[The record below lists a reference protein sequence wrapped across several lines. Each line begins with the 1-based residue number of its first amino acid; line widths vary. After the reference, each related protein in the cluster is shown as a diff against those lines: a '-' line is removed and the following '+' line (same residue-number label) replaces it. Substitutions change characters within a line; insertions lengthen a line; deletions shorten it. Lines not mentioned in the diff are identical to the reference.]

1 MSALLLKK
9 QADYLVHDSY
19 TVETEDH
26 EDHTFNGVMFD
37 VEVLDRRPVQAL
49 VVDSIHV
56 RGGLGQM
63 SVWCVEGGRR
73 GVEEKPNAWTQ
84 AFSRHVNA
92 SWRDFTSLKLE
103 PPLILLP
110 GKTYG
115 LYVHS
120 ADQGDDGVVYDNQ
133 RDEICH
139 EDDYIRVFPGLAHLS
154 PDPFGA
160 DGPWWGSPWRRRRA
174 FVGKL
179 SYGARY
185 VLWRPVPAAHTRFDP
200 TFRRGVVAA
209 FYALT
214 MGWGG
219 LARCGNQPVLAP
231 SSGDGPASPRH
242 RASVASMAW
251 RSTRLNA
258 ASNLISTQVAVVS
271 AYNTSTSSGQL
282 AFYAERQAK
291 RGLVCLALANSPEFV
306 RDRRPTVPSRCDSRQ

>member
-1 MSALLLKK
+1 MSALLLK
-9 QADYLVHDSY
+9 QNADYLVHDSY

-73 GVEEKPNAWTQ
+73 GVEEKPNAWTR

-200 TFRRGVVAA
+200 TFRKGVVAA

-219 LARCGNQPVLAP
+219 SARCGNLVDGVEVDAMFYTGLPTDCVLYILHLARYDWFEPPQSSDTQETLPPPPP
-231 SSGDGPASPRH
+231 SPATAH
-242 RASVASMAW
+242 RLLASQQQRYANDYS
-251 RSTRLNA
+251 RFDNIRDSDD
-258 ASNLISTQVAVVS
+258 
-271 AYNTSTSSGQL
+271 SSDSSDDDFHL
-282 AFYAERQAK
+282 A
-291 RGLVCLALANSPEFV
+291 
-306 RDRRPTVPSRCDSRQ
+306 TMT

>member
-1 MSALLLKK
+1 MLLPAAMSALLLK
-9 QADYLVHDSY
+9 QNADYLVHDSY

-73 GVEEKPNAWTQ
+73 GVEEKPAAWTQ

-103 PPLILLP
+103 PPLVLLP

-219 LARCGNQPVLAP
+219 LPTDCVLYILHLARYDWFEPPESETQETLPPPPPSPATAHRLLASQQQRYANDYSRFDNIRDSDD
-231 SSGDGPASPRH
+231 SSD
-242 RASVASMAW
+242 
-251 RSTRLNA
+251 
-258 ASNLISTQVAVVS
+258 
-271 AYNTSTSSGQL
+271 SSDDDFHL
-282 AFYAERQAK
+282 A
-291 RGLVCLALANSPEFV
+291 
-306 RDRRPTVPSRCDSRQ
+306 TMT

>member
-185 VLWRPVPAAHTRFDP
+185 VLWRPVPAAHARFDP

-219 LARCGNQPVLAP
+219 LPTDCVLYILHLARYDWFEPPESETQETLPPPPTSPLTAQRLLASQQQRYANDYSRFDNIRDSDD
-231 SSGDGPASPRH
+231 SSD
-242 RASVASMAW
+242 
-251 RSTRLNA
+251 
-258 ASNLISTQVAVVS
+258 
-271 AYNTSTSSGQL
+271 SSDDDFHL
-282 AFYAERQAK
+282 A
-291 RGLVCLALANSPEFV
+291 
-306 RDRRPTVPSRCDSRQ
+306 TMT

>member
-73 GVEEKPNAWTQ
+73 GVEEKPNAWTR

-139 EDDYIRVFPGLAHLS
+139 EDEYIRVFPGLAHLS

-219 LARCGNQPVLAP
+219 LAPCGNQQQVC
-231 SSGDGPASPRH
+231 
-242 RASVASMAW
+242 RAHF
-251 RSTRLNA
+251 
-258 ASNLISTQVAVVS
+258 ISTQVYPRTAS
-271 AYNTSTSSGQL
+271 STYYTSRATTGLSRRNL
-282 AFYAERQAK
+282 K
-291 RGLVCLALANSPEFV
+291 RKRRSRRRRRHPP
-306 RDRRPTVPSRCDSRQ
+306 RPTGSWRRSSSATRTTTRASTTSATRTTPRTTRLMTTFTWPQ

>member
-73 GVEEKPNAWTQ
+73 GVEEKPAAWTRH
-84 AFSRHVNA
+84 FSRHVNA

-139 EDDYIRVFPGLAHLS
+139 EDEYIRVFPGLAHLS

-219 LARCGNQPVLAP
+219 VAPCGYQPVLAP
-231 SSGDGPASPRH
+231 SSGDEPAPPRH
-242 RASVASMAW
+242 RASVASMA
-251 RSTRLNA
+251 
-258 ASNLISTQVAVVS
+258 
-271 AYNTSTSSGQL
+271 
-282 AFYAERQAK
+282 
-291 RGLVCLALANSPEFV
+291 
-306 RDRRPTVPSRCDSRQ
+306 

>member
-73 GVEEKPNAWTQ
+73 GVEEKPNAWTRH
-84 AFSRHVNA
+84 FSRHVEA

-219 LARCGNQPVLAP
+219 LALCGNKPVRRVL
-231 SSGDGPASPRH
+231 
-242 RASVASMAW
+242 
-251 RSTRLNA
+251 TRF
-258 ASNLISTQVAVVS
+258 STQVYQQTAS
-271 AYNTSTSSGQL
+271 STSSTSRATTGSS
-282 AFYAERQAK
+282 RRNRRRK
-291 RGLVCLALANSPEFV
+291 RRSRRRPP
-306 RDRRPTVPSRCDSRQ
+306 RRRRPTGSWRRSSSATRMTTRASTTSATRTTPRKTTRRMTTFTSRR